1 MEQGKWR
8 AVSARFG
15 RRGANHLYFFFAHR
29 HFLKQEQLVKCLNV
43 HSNPTAAIVPK
54 CMDSGSE

>member
-8 AVSARFG
+8 AVSAGFG
-15 RRGANHLYFFFAHR
+15 RRGADHLYFFFVHR

-43 HSNPTAAIVPK
+43 HFNPTAATVRK
-54 CMDSGSE
+54 FMDSGSE